1 MRHSRLARML
11 LVCAGVACVPCAA
24 RADGPSL
31 IDIAISI
38 LNEAVHAPIPTVL
51 GPLVTAAE
59 NADSIAVAGLE
70 TWCGLQDRQLL
81 VQLTSASGQQA
92 QELER
97 KLKAVQELKAALNRI
112 KAKRQEE
119 EKKKKEDGWDP
130 FYCRYAPTAPV
141 ALPGINSFTMI
152 ADGFEDRPGDM
163 PAGPVVAL
171 TTPPWCGSTNWLLPV
186 FSSAASAS
194 FTPGIS
200 PGSFNVSITSFAQTI
215 GSFEVASGTP
225 TGPNTG
231 SLNEFGSAPAGT
243 MSPFGLVDMYW
254 EGKYTNALYSGRT
267 PILFFA
273 ATHGV
278 MKPTGEAI
286 TMADDP
292 MIVPMPPAL
301 APAGEPWLR
310 GACVWRFDAGTGTL
324 TMGENTNI
332 ALPPDLAMMRDSEK
346 RHTYRPA
353 EDRAVGAKLMITPI
367 VFIGAAGSA
376 FLFADTP
383 FSVVRGSDVL
393 LAGTVRSITLDSASH
408 IFEGTLDVA
417 PDVPGPF
424 SRSANQI
431 ASALGARRL
440 AFAGG
445 GTVVDLISLTSGF
458 TASATMPWPDIF
470 AIEAKGGSN
479 CPADLNGDLT
489 VDDADF
495 VVFLTDY
502 NELLVPPASPWSDL
516 NADNAVDDADFSLFA
531 SAYND
536 LLCP

>member
-1 MRHSRLARML
+1 MLRSRLAR
-11 LVCAGVACVPCAA
+11 VSVAFAGLTFASVSA
-24 RADGPSL
+24 RATSL
-31 IDIAISI
+31 IDIAISV

-70 TWCGLQDRQLL
+70 TWCGLQDRQIL

-112 KAKRQEE
+112 KAKRQAE
-119 EKKKKEDGWDP
+119 EKKKEEDGWDP

-152 ADGFEDRPGDM
+152 ADGFEDIPGDM
-163 PAGPVVAL
+163 PPGPVVAL

-186 FSSAASAS
+186 FSSTATAS
-194 FTPGIS
+194 FTPALP
-200 PGSFNVSITSFAQTI
+200 PGSFNVAITSFAQTI
-215 GSFEVASGTP
+215 GSFDVSPGTP

-231 SLNEFGSAPAGT
+231 SLNEFGTTAAGT

-254 EGKYTNALYSGRT
+254 EGKYTNALYSGRS

-278 MKPTGEAI
+278 MKPSGEAI

-310 GACVWRFDAGTGTL
+310 GACLWRFDAGSGTL
-324 TMGENTNI
+324 IMGENTNP

-346 RHTYRPA
+346 RHTYRPS
-353 EDRAVGAKLMITPI
+353 EDPAVGAKVMIAPI
-367 VFIGAAGSA
+367 VFIGISGSA
-376 FLFADTP
+376 YTFADTP
-383 FSVVRGSDVL
+383 FSIVRGADTL
-393 LAGTVRSITLDSASH
+393 LTGTIRSITLDSVSH
-408 IFEGTLDVA
+408 LFEGTLDVS
-417 PDVPGPF
+417 PNVPSPF

-431 ASALGARRL
+431 ASATGARRF

-445 GTVVDLISLTSGF
+445 GTVVDLISLTSAF
-458 TASATMPWPDIF
+458 TSSAAMPWPDIF
-470 AIEAKGGSN
+470 AIEAAGGSN
-479 CPADLNGDLT
+479 CAADLNGDLV

-495 VVFLTDY
+495 IVFAGDY

-516 NADNAVDDADFSLFA
+516 NGDNTVEDVDFALFA
-531 SAYND
+531 AAYND
-536 LLCP
+536 LVCP